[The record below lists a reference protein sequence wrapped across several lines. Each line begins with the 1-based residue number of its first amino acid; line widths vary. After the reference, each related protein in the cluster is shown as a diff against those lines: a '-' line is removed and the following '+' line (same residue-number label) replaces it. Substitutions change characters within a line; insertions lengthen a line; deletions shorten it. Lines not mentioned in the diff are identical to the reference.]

1 MDPSQPAQGPQPQ
14 PDANDVFHTTDKVLA
29 DKLQF
34 IEEIGFGNWGSVWLC
49 KPRHNP
55 RAPGADELS
64 RLQSSRMAVKLVHR
78 KKDENEKRTAETAA
92 RVKSLW
98 NEMKIVRSLKPD
110 LHPSIVPFY
119 SFVVTPSYALITM
132 EYLPTLVPVEVAEPK
147 ARLWFKSLL
156 SGVEYLHKRG
166 IVHNDIKPANIL
178 LSEKNV
184 PVLVDFGF
192 AEQYRLESRKAF
204 LSNISY
210 GTPEYLSPERARGL
224 PHDTRKSDVWS
235 LGVTFFEILSGRT
248 PFENSDTEQFSTT
261 EELERYWARTLR
273 GKWIGTWKMSRGM
286 EKLLRRMMSPNAD
299 LRCTASAALEDPYW
313 AADAHPHRRSA
324 SDNSIAY
331 ETPVKPVSWS
341 KSSAAKENANSSPS
355 LAESPSHRSLQRA
368 KSQPKVAKVVPHR
381 KRVPVELSPIKQSPP
396 VSPSGSA
403 AASLSSFMD
412 RKPLQS
418 RTGTA
423 SRNRLQNAAS
433 SNKLQNGPPTTP
445 TGQKTNTK
453 PARVLGDVT
462 SARRNVE
469 NTSGNTSGVL
479 SASGMLNASAS
490 GNVSGVL
497 GTSTAHNTENGS
509 SPKRREHPQH
519 ERTQHEK
526 KGSVKDRMREWEREK
541 ERLREMARL
550 EELERERD
558 EQIQEEKKEK
568 EMLGIGEFGQGESDK
583 ENEGERAKSNPNE
596 TFIFSE
602 GDDDALNIISQSF
615 AAAAEPIFIR
625 RHSRKPSDSAFHSL
639 THSFRRSIDRTF
651 RFGSSKNT
659 SALTLDSDDFE
670 PRGRQSEE
678 DDVFGS
684 AANSSLPVVKNAL
697 ASERVAADNHTDRMT
712 IWMRNVEKVVQDA
725 KLKFEA
731 ERVEPLP
738 PMPLSPASRSGST
751 HYTQRSSRVPRK
763 IPAAYQIFADGP
775 EDGAANTNTNTK
787 RNSLATS
794 MASMAASAPGHS
806 QTVNER
812 SRSVLVVPEIV
823 TPSRQRRAT
832 VSETMDQVNES
843 PLSRKEKSRSQGDL
857 FQRRIAPLAKLELE
871 LEREAV
877 ANQPQLSPK
886 LADVLDRSVFV
897 NTPELELHT
906 SFEGRRHKSFDEL
919 TSSPLHVEPYP
930 ARQSRTPNPLPD
942 TPCRKRVEQVYD
954 RFLMSSSGVTRLGKG
969 YQSDARRP
977 VSNTVSSR
985 GIKKTDHRVFA
996 SVRRVAMPPPVSSED
1011 TSRVGSVDEL
1021 GMHIGAGIGST
1032 ALKDETN
1039 KMGLSVRRALKNLVP
1054 GKTVSRRLSKIAA

>member
-412 RKPLQS
+412 RKPMQS

-433 SNKLQNGPPTTP
+433 SNRLQNGPPTTP

-490 GNVSGVL
+490 GNTSGVL
-497 GTSTAHNTENGS
+497 STSTAHNTENGS

-519 ERTQHEK
+519 ERPQHEK

-602 GDDDALNIISQSF
+602 GDDDASNIISQSF

-639 THSFRRSIDRTF
+639 THSFKRSIDRTF

-763 IPAAYQIFADGP
+763 IPAAYQIFADGT
-775 EDGAANTNTNTK
+775 EDGAANTNTK

-843 PLSRKEKSRSQGDL
+843 PLSRKEKSKSQGDL

-930 ARQSRTPNPLPD
+930 ARQSRTPDPLPD